1 MHMPKIRSLSSRI
14 AHKNKWYRIRH
25 HKILKPDGTV
35 GDYFMMERE
44 PFTIVVAY
52 RNGKFLLIEENRF
65 TTGTRVLDFPGGWLN
80 PREDPKA
87 SALREFEEE
96 TGYRAEDAELLCAP
110 YAAVGIARYRCYI
123 YRTVG
128 KLKKVGQKLD
138 ATEAGLRSVWK
149 TRMQIAEICRGE
161 PEISGDLLRGL
172 AAFDLAR

>member
-87 SALREFEEE
+87 SAMREFEEE

-128 KLKKVGQKLD
+128 KLKNVEQKLD
-138 ATEAGLRSVWK
+138 ATEAGLRPVWK